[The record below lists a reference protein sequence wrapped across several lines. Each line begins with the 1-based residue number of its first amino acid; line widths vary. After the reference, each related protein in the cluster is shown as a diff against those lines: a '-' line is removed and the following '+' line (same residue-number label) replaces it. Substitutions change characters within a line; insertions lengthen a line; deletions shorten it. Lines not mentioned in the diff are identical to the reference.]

1 MTRPIDADA
10 LKEWFPDNG
19 EGSWTYNVIVKACI
33 DAQPTVEV
41 TDKEDFPEGFFEKPR
56 RHATEEKGFDEKT
69 CIPVTIHYAEPVD
82 AVPVVMIEG
91 RINDLKK
98 MLIDIDSDEVDNIW
112 HLRTEI
118 DALTELLE
126 MWAKRREE

>member
-1 MTRPIDADA
+1 MTRLIDADA
-10 LKEWFPDNG
+10 QREKWLCLIGDF
-19 EGSWTYNVIVKACI
+19 KASDFVYSI
-33 DAQPTVEV
+33 DIAPT
-41 TDKEDFPEGFFEKPR
+41 
-56 RHATEEKGFDEKT
+56 
-69 CIPVTIHYAEPVD
+69 ID

-112 HLRTEI
+112 VLRTKI

-126 MWAKRREE
+126 MWVERKEDRE

>member
-1 MTRPIDADA
+1 MTRMIDADA
-10 LKEWFPDNG
+10 LIE
-19 EGSWTYNVIVKACI
+19 
-33 DAQPTVEV
+33 DA
-41 TDKEDFPEGFFEKPR
+41 F
-56 RHATEEKGFDEKT
+56 KT